1 MRITKLGFDD
11 HGADATLLS
20 ILTIASVISMIAGF
34 ALAALLL
41 EDNQFLSA
49 RVQLHVYIGLSGLG
63 ALMLVRQGNAKAAS
77 TVMIWGYW
85 IGATVIAAINGG
97 LRGPNLINYPL
108 ILVIAGWLLGTRQT
122 IALAVLTELIFIAFL
137 IGDMKGLVP
146 PSNFNN
152 LPAYFVFLTAIIIA
166 TVGATLFARSGYLA
180 RVSEA
185 RRTAADLA
193 ASQEDLRRHS
203 EQLEEQ
209 VSLRTAELAAARDQA
224 DAASRAKSAFLANM
238 SHEIRTPMNGIIGMA
253 HLLRRSGLDATQGA
267 RLDKIDAA
275 AKHLLGLIN
284 NILDISKI
292 EAGKFA
298 LEATPVEIQSL
309 LDDVATLVTERVRAK
324 GLELRVECDDI
335 PSGLVGDATRLR
347 QALLNYLGNAVK
359 FTERGRIDM
368 RARVLQL
375 GAQDVVL
382 RFEVA
387 DTGIGMA
394 AEALDRLFLAF
405 EQADSSTTRKY
416 GGTGLGLAITRHLA
430 KLMGGEVGA
439 ESTPGVGSLFWFS
452 VRLKRGAPVPVTAVQ
467 IVVDAEM
474 ELQRRFSG
482 RRILVVDDEPVNREV
497 AVFQLEAVG
506 LVVDQAAD
514 GSEAVG
520 MLARNAYDVV
530 LMDMQMPGMDG
541 LEATRRIRSRDAGH
555 RVPIVAM
562 TANAFAEDRARCVAA
577 GMDDFLAKPY
587 VPEELF
593 ATVLRWLSRN
603 AETGSVGTGPA

>member
-1 MRITKLGFDD
+1 
-11 HGADATLLS
+11 
-20 ILTIASVISMIAGF
+20 
-34 ALAALLL
+34 
-41 EDNQFLSA
+41 
-49 RVQLHVYIGLSGLG
+49 VQLHIYIGLSGLG

-122 IALAVLTELIFIAFL
+122 VALAVLTELIFIAFL

-324 GLELRVECDDI
+324 GLELQVECDDI

-497 AVFQLEAVG
+497 AVFQLEAAG

-514 GSEAVG
+514 GSEALG
-520 MLARNAYDVV
+520 MLAQNAYDVV

>member
-1 MRITKLGFDD
+1 
-11 HGADATLLS
+11 
-20 ILTIASVISMIAGF
+20 
-34 ALAALLL
+34 
-41 EDNQFLSA
+41 
-49 RVQLHVYIGLSGLG
+49 
-63 ALMLVRQGNAKAAS
+63 
-77 TVMIWGYW
+77 
-85 IGATVIAAINGG
+85 
-97 LRGPNLINYPL
+97 
-108 ILVIAGWLLGTRQT
+108 
-122 IALAVLTELIFIAFL
+122 
-137 IGDMKGLVP
+137 
-146 PSNFNN
+146 
-152 LPAYFVFLTAIIIA
+152 
-166 TVGATLFARSGYLA
+166 
-180 RVSEA
+180 
-185 RRTAADLA
+185 
-193 ASQEDLRRHS
+193 
-203 EQLEEQ
+203 
-209 VSLRTAELAAARDQA
+209 
-224 DAASRAKSAFLANM
+224 
-238 SHEIRTPMNGIIGMA
+238 
-253 HLLRRSGLDATQGA
+253 
-267 RLDKIDAA
+267 
-275 AKHLLGLIN
+275 
-284 NILDISKI
+284 
-292 EAGKFA
+292 
-298 LEATPVEIQSL
+298 
-309 LDDVATLVTERVRAK
+309 
-324 GLELRVECDDI
+324 
-335 PSGLVGDATRLR
+335 
-347 QALLNYLGNAVK
+347 
-359 FTERGRIDM
+359 
-368 RARVLQL
+368 
-375 GAQDVVL
+375 
-382 RFEVA
+382 
-387 DTGIGMA
+387 MA

-514 GSEAVG
+514 GSEALG

>member
-1 MRITKLGFDD
+1 MVTLTAENDQLANDDVLLRI
-11 HGADATLLS
+11 LS
-20 ILTIASVISMIAGF
+20 IASAIMMVVGF
-34 ALAALLL
+34 AFAGLLL
-41 EDNQFLSA
+41 ADNPPGSA
-49 RVQLHVYIGLSGLG
+49 RVLLNAAIGATGSV
-63 ALMLVRQGNAKAAS
+63 ALILLRQGRLRAGT
-77 TVMIWGYW
+77 TVLVWGYW
-85 IGATVIAAINGG
+85 VGASFIAMINGG

-108 ILVIAGWLLGTRQT
+108 ILVIAGWALGSRQT
-122 IALAVLTELIFIAFL
+122 IILTVVTVLALVGFFIGETEKLIP
-137 IGDMKGLVP
+137 P
-146 PSNFNN
+146 PSSAN
-152 LPAYFVFLTAIIIA
+152 LTIHFLLLTTIIVGT
-166 TVGATLFARSGYLA
+166 TVATLLTRRGYQE
-180 RVSEA
+180 RVDEA
-185 RRTAADLA
+185 RRVAAELA
-193 ASQEDLRRHS
+193 ASQEKLRRHS

-209 VSLRTAELAAARDQA
+209 VTLRTAEPAAARDQA

-275 AKHLLGLIN
+275 AQHLLGLIN
-284 NILDISKI
+284 DILDISKI

-298 LEATPVEIQSL
+298 LEETPVDIPAL
-309 LDDVATLVTERVRAK
+309 LQDVATLVTERVRAK
-324 GLELRVECDDI
+324 GLELRVDCDDI

-375 GAQDVVL
+375 GAQDAVL

-452 VRLKRGAPVPVTAVQ
+452 VRLKRGAPAPAAAVQ
-467 IVVDAEM
+467 RGVDVEM

-497 AVFQLEAVG
+497 AAVQLEAVG
-506 LVVDQAAD
+506 LVADQAAD
-514 GSEAVG
+514 GSEALK
-520 MLARNAYDVV
+520 MLERHAYDAI

-541 LEATRRIRSRDAGH
+541 LEATRRIRSIDADH
-555 RVPIVAM
+555 RIPVVAM

-577 GMDDFLAKPY
+577 GMDDFLAKPF
-587 VPEELF
+587 VPDELF
-593 ATVLRWLSRN
+593 GTVLRWLSRN
-603 AETGSVGTGPA
+603 AESGSVGAGPE